1 MKNLL
6 FSLFA
11 IGLAGVAAI
20 AATTAMLNTPAP
32 RVSARVE
39 NIGPPKQDE
48 KPEGATP
55 APSIPAPPGGPVPAP
70 NGIPDADKPAPG
82 GADMPAEPP
91 ADAPKPAAEPG
102 KEEPEA
108 DEDPYEG
115 IAPEELPPDLQYDAD
130 ASVSFPTNT

>member
-1 MKNLL
+1 MSYNVILPL
-6 FSLFA
+6 D
-11 IGLAGVAAI
+11 
-20 AATTAMLNTPAP
+20 
-32 RVSARVE
+32 
-39 NIGPPKQDE
+39 GPCK
-48 KPEGATP
+48 A
-55 APSIPAPPGGPVPAP
+55 
-70 NGIPDADKPAPG
+70 
-82 GADMPAEPP
+82 MPAEPP